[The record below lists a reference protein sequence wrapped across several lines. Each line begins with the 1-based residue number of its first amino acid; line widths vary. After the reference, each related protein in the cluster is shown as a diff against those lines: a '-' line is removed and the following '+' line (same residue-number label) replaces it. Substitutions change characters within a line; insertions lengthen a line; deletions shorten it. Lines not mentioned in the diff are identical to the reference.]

1 MGGPAASTS
10 GRHVSSSRGSGRMK
24 PPHSMARHRPPCFVA
39 VLVVCLLGP
48 AATAVAACSGAGSLP
63 THATVDRAV
72 DATLCLINR
81 ARAEHGLASLRSAG
95 ALERAAAAH
104 SRDMVRRDF
113 FSHESPGGSTPQQ
126 RIDRTGYL
134 NGARSW
140 AIGETIAWG
149 TGGYATPSS
158 IVRGWLHSPG
168 HRAILLDGRYHDLGI
183 GVAIGAPSG
192 NGGAT
197 FTGDFGARR

>member
-10 GRHVSSSRGSGRMK
+10 GRYVSAWRGSGRML
-24 PPHSMARHRPPCFVA
+24 PPTKMARHRPPCFVA

-48 AATAVAACSGAGSLP
+48 AATAVAACPGGGSLP
-63 THATVDRAV
+63 THTTVDRAV
-72 DATLCLINR
+72 DATLCLVNR
-81 ARAEHGLASLRSAG
+81 ARAEHGLAALRSAG

-158 IVRGWLHSPG
+158 IVRGWLNSPG
-168 HRAILLDGRYHDLGI
+168 HRAILLDGRYRDVGI

-192 NGGAT
+192 SGGAT

>member
-1 MGGPAASTS
+1 MT
-10 GRHVSSSRGSGRMK
+10 
-24 PPHSMARHRPPCFVA
+24 PPPLMARHRPQCFVA
-39 VLVVCLLGP
+39 ALVVCLLVP
-48 AATAVAACSGAGSLP
+48 AANAVAACTGSGSRP
-63 THATVDRAV
+63 THASMHRAV
-72 DATLCLINR
+72 DATICLINR
-81 ARAEHGLASLRSAG
+81 ARAQHGLASLRSAG
-95 ALERAAAAH
+95 DLERAAAAH

-134 NGARSW
+134 NGAHSW

-149 TGGYATPSS
+149 TGGYATPAS

-168 HRAILLDGRYHDLGI
+168 HRAILLDGRYRDLGI
-183 GVAIGAPSG
+183 GIALGAPTG

-197 FTGDFGARR
+197 FTGDFGARG

>member
-1 MGGPAASTS
+1 MLCT
-10 GRHVSSSRGSGRMK
+10 
-24 PPHSMARHRPPCFVA
+24 VA
-39 VLVVCLLGP
+39 VAVACLLVP
-48 AATAVAACSGAGSLP
+48 AGIASACDGARSRP
-63 THATVDRAV
+63 TQTTLDRAV
-72 DATLCLINR
+72 DATICLINQ
-81 ARAEHGLASLRSAG
+81 ARSQHALCALRLRGL
-95 ALERAAAAH
+95 LERAATAH

-134 NGARSW
+134 DGVRSW

-158 IVRGWLHSPG
+158 IVRGWMQSPG
-168 HRAILLDGRYHDLGI
+168 HRAILLDRRYRDLGI
-183 GVAIGAPSG
+183 GIAIGAPSG
-192 NGGAT
+192 SGGAT